1 MMSSAADSLCKFYKQ
16 EMHRERL
23 AVMSTKIRN
32 TKTQHKDIQD
42 WSWHWSMQNTMK
54 GINCPDGRENHRVD
68 HVNDV
73 DITYMEV
80 LPLCLIELA

>member
-1 MMSSAADSLCKFYKQ
+1 
-16 EMHRERL
+16 
-23 AVMSTKIRN
+23 
-32 TKTQHKDIQD
+32 
-42 WSWHWSMQNTMK
+42 MQNTMK